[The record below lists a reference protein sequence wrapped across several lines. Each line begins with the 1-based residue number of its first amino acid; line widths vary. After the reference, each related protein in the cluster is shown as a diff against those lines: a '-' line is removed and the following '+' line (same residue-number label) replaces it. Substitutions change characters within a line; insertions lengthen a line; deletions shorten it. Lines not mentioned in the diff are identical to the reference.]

1 MEEEKREHK
10 MKMKKM
16 EKEMESVFD
25 TKVKE
30 KRNRLK
36 ESQKDLE
43 RKHENVRFII
53 FENFFKILFFKNFV
67 KIHFQPTS
75 NLKFSKNYAMSKIWP
90 NWSSVGVSLK
100 PKKPSGR
107 RALKMIRSVF

>member
-16 EKEMESVFD
+16 EKEMESVFE

-43 RKHENVRFII
+43 RKHENVRF
-53 FENFFKILFFKNFV
+53 FFNFKIFFLNNNF
-67 KIHFQPTS
+67 KQK
-75 NLKFSKNYAMSKIWP
+75 LRYEQDLAD
-90 NWSSVGVSLK
+90 LEQ
-100 PKKPSGR
+100 R
-107 RALKMIRSVF
+107 RREFEQEKADWEARVENDKVIYKLLN

>member
-16 EKEMESVFD
+16 EKEMESVFE

-43 RKHENVRFII
+43 RKHENVSVTIQ
-53 FENFFKILFFKNFV
+53 FV
-67 KIHFQPTS
+67 F
-75 NLKFSKNYAMSKIWP
+75 LKKMIKAKTA
-90 NWSSVGVSLK
+90 LRAR
-100 PKKPSGR
+100 SGR
-107 RALKMIRSVF
+107 FGAATSRVRARKDGLGDARWKWQGKFWTWNYRFLKLFWN

>member
-43 RKHENVRFII
+43 RKHENVRFTLSL
-53 FENFFKILFFKNFV
+53 KISLFFDD
-67 KIHFQPTS
+67 IS
-75 NLKFSKNYAMSKIWP
+75 FS
-90 NWSSVGVSLK
+90 
-100 PKKPSGR
+100 
-107 RALKMIRSVF
+107 RANSIGTYRYET